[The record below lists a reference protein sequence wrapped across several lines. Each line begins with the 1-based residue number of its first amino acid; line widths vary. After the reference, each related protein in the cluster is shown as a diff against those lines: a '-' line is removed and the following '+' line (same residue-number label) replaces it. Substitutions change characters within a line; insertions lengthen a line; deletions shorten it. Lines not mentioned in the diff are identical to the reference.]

1 MKSRPFQLYLLWC
14 LVLLL
19 CAGWADHRGYT
30 MFSDDAVESGGSGG
44 SGGGGGGVGGRGP
57 VHK

>member
-1 MKSRPFQLYLLWC
+1 MRSRPFQFYLLWC

-30 MFSDDAVESGGSGG
+30 MFSDDEVERDGSG
-44 SGGGGGGVGGRGP
+44 SRASGRGP